1 MSIKSI
7 PITLGQL
14 LQYSNSPTEI
24 VQIVEGSDWDR
35 YSELPADSG
44 LLKPFYDYYII
55 DLEAVST
62 DVIRIAIK
70 NGAEEQ

>member
-1 MSIKSI
+1 MSTKPN

-24 VQIVEGSDWDR
+24 VQIVEGSDWDK

-44 LLKPFYDYYII
+44 LLKPFYDYLIV

-62 DVIRIAIK
+62 DVIRVAIK
-70 NGAEEQ
+70 YGAEEQ

>member
-1 MSIKSI
+1 MKPN

-35 YSELPADSG
+35 YSELPADSA
-44 LLKPFYDYYII
+44 LLKPFYSYYIV

-62 DVIRIAIK
+62 DVIRVAIK
-70 NGAEEQ
+70 NGEEE

>member
-1 MSIKSI
+1 MSTKPN

-24 VQIVEGSDWDR
+24 VQIVEGSDWDK
-35 YSELPADSG
+35 YSELPTDSC
-44 LLKPFYDYYII
+44 LLKPFYDYLIV

-62 DVIRIAIK
+62 DVIRVAIK

>member
-1 MSIKSI
+1 MNTKPN

-14 LQYSNSPTEI
+14 LQYSNSPTGI

-35 YSELPADSG
+35 YSDLPANSG
-44 LLKPFYDYYII
+44 LLKPFYDYLIV

-62 DVIRIAIK
+62 DVIRVAIK

>member
-1 MSIKSI
+1 MKPN

-24 VQIVEGSDWDR
+24 IQIVEGSDWDR
-35 YSELPADSG
+35 YSELPADSS
-44 LLKPFYDYYII
+44 LLKPFYSYYIV

-62 DVIRIAIK
+62 DVIRVAIK
-70 NGAEEQ
+70 NGEEE